1 MKVLV
6 VSHLYPSPGVER
18 HLFVHEQ
25 ILALRELGVEARV
38 LSPTP

>member
-25 ILALRELGVEARV
+25 ILALA
-38 LSPTP
+38 